1 MPMVLS
7 GNVISLGGNVVLN
20 GLNES
25 AEYELYQTGHGYN
38 SAGNAAISL
47 NDSSVR
53 TMARVSSGAI
63 SFSDLYGKSGYLE
76 QHSIIIGSAGY
87 SDVADYGYNS
97 LGYIGTCIP
106 STSTIYGGATIL
118 GIYEVAVAG
127 GFSETVF
134 SMTGAQP
141 NSGWTN
147 LILSGAYANG
157 TPVSCSYARTNATYN
172 VYPSNS
178 PPQTVW
184 SFTGGTSVFTSLYL
198 AGVVSATASFT

>member
-1 MPMVLS
+1 MVLS

-53 TMARVSSGAI
+53 TMAGVSSGAI
-63 SFSDLYGKSGYLE
+63 SFSALYGKSGYLE
-76 QHSIIIGSAGY
+76 QHSIIIGSASY
-87 SDVADYGYNS
+87 SYVAYYGYNS
-97 LGYIGTCIP
+97 LVNTGTCIP

-118 GIYEVAVAG
+118 GIYEIYTGAG
-127 GFSETVF
+127 CSGVVF
-134 SMTGAQP
+134 NMTGVQP

-147 LILSGAYANG
+147 LIISGAYANG
-157 TPVSCSYARTNATYN
+157 TPISCTYARANGTYSTNPTG
-172 VYPSNS
+172 S
-178 PPQTVW
+178 PPQSGW
-184 SFTGGTSVFTSLYL
+184 SFSGGTAVLEPLWAT
-198 AGVVSATASFT
+198 GVVSATASFT